1 MGKVGKCSLIFENSY
16 LSETATI
23 TGPLEKQ
30 GPLGGYFDKS
40 YDDLYAG
47 EDNWEK
53 AEMRLMADAVDLL
66 LEKTKLDIKEIDCF
80 LAGDLVNQVVI
91 SNYVMRDLGA
101 PYLGI
106 YGACS
111 TSVEGL
117 LIGATLIDGGF
128 GNRIICMT
136 SSHNATSER
145 QFRNPT
151 EYGGQ
156 KPPETTY
163 TVTGAAAGLITNI
176 KSKVQIKRATIGRVY
191 DPKIKNQ
198 SDLGRAMAPAA
209 AQTILDHFEDFNIQ
223 PSEYD
228 LIVTGDLSKY
238 GSKVLREILELH
250 HYDVSSNY
258 NDCGLMIYD
267 INRQRVFAGGSG
279 CGCCGIVSYSYI
291 YQQLLNGIFKK
302 VLIVATGALLNPII
316 TAQKESI
323 PGIAHAISLERVD

>member
-1 MGKVGKCSLIFENSY
+1 MGKIGKHSLEFNNAY
-16 LSETATI
+16 LLATTTV
-23 TGPLEKQ
+23 TGPLEKK

-40 YDDLYAG
+40 YDDVYCG

-53 AEMRLMADAVDLL
+53 AEMKLMADAIDLL
-66 LEKTKLDIKEIDCF
+66 LDKTKLDIKDIDCI

-117 LIGATLIDGGF
+117 LIGATFIDGGF
-128 GNRIICMT
+128 GSKIICTT

-163 TVTGAAAGLITNI
+163 TVSGAAAGLISNV
-176 KSKVQIKRATIGRVY
+176 KSKVQVKRATIGRVY
-191 DPKIKNQ
+191 DPKIKNS
-198 SDLGRAMAPAA
+198 SDLGRAMAPSA
-209 AQTILDHFEDFNIQ
+209 AQTIIDHFEDFNLN

-250 HYDVSSNY
+250 NYDVSSNY

-267 INRQRVFAGGSG
+267 INMQNVFAGGSG
-279 CGCCGIVSYSYI
+279 CGCCGVVSYSYI
-291 YQQLLNGIFKK
+291 YQQLLKGIFKK

-323 PGIAHAISLERVD
+323 PGISHAITLERVD